1 MVCIL
6 FCVLFKLIDKFNFVL
21 GMCVFILKLFGFLL
35 GLGLILIIFW
45 GGVLIICL
53 IGIIGFLVM
62 VCLFL
67 GW

>member
-6 FCVLFKLIDKFNFVL
+6 FCVLFKLIDKFNVVL

-45 GGVLIICL
+45 GGVFIICL